1 MIKKIESYSETLF
14 HLINF
19 RCQQF
24 RESRSMIKID
34 YDSFMIISVIGA
46 HYLKNNT
53 SDGSDWDTVWENTRS
68 KKIEDSYKL
77 QKLTIY
83 ALANI
88 VELPK
93 ETVRRKVENLKKKR
107 FISHSHKLGL
117 LPTEKIEEIMKPFA
131 TKELHAL
138 SKFLQALK
146 KHKSLDQLLELK
158 D

>member
-53 SDGSDWDTVWENTRS
+53 SEGSDWDTVWENTRS

>member
-34 YDSFMIISVIGA
+34 YDSFMIMSVIGA

-53 SDGSDWDTVWENTRS
+53 STGSDWDSVWETTRS
-68 KKIEDSYKL
+68 KKIEASYKL

-93 ETVRRKVENLKKKR
+93 ETVRRKVEALKKKK

-158 D
+158 E